1 MKMDIDEPTL
11 WAYLDGQLEAD
22 ADYLRVEQALAQDA
36 ALRRRLQAL
45 VEQGEAMRAAFAA
58 KLQEPVPPH
67 LVAAIVNAP
76 WPPVAQQAQAE
87 PAPQGHR
94 PVSEAI
100 QPSPWRR
107 LLSHWAGVL
116 LGQRGVPLGGA
127 GSGSA
132 AGGLGGAGGSGGAGA
147 APWLWQG
154 LALAS
159 LAALVL
165 VLLLWR
171 AGPGVQAP
179 TTQAH
184 WAQVH
189 APLQDERVQVALQ
202 ALPSGQVLR
211 IGADTLELMGSF
223 ERAPGQH
230 CRELQESRAAAG
242 VVTQTLAVLCQTP
255 DSGWAV
261 AFAATET
268 LPEGS
273 FVTASGAQQAALQDF
288 YDRLGAVEF
297 LDAADEQARLAA
309 GWQGPVPRP

>member
-1 MKMDIDEPTL
+1 
-11 WAYLDGQLEAD
+11 
-22 ADYLRVEQALAQDA
+22 
-36 ALRRRLQAL
+36 
-45 VEQGEAMRAAFAA
+45 
-58 KLQEPVPPH
+58 
-67 LVAAIVNAP
+67 
-76 WPPVAQQAQAE
+76 
-87 PAPQGHR
+87 
-94 PVSEAI
+94 
-100 QPSPWRR
+100 
-107 LLSHWAGVL
+107 
-116 LGQRGVPLGGA
+116 LGGAGGA
-127 GSGSA
+127 GSGSVA
-132 AGGLGGAGGSGGAGA
+132 GGAGA

-159 LAALVL
+159 VAGLVL

-179 TTQAH
+179 MAQPH
-184 WAQVH
+184 WAQMS

-288 YDRLGAVEF
+288 YERLGAVEF

-309 GWQGPVPRP
+309 GWQGPAPRP

>member
-1 MKMDIDEPTL
+1 MMNTAIDDSTL
-11 WAYLDGQLEAD
+11 LAYLDGQLEAD
-22 ADYLRVEQALAQDA
+22 ADYLRVEQALEQDA
-36 ALRRRLQAL
+36 ALRQRLQAL
-45 VEQGEAMRAAFAA
+45 VGQGEAIRSAFQA

-67 LVAAIVNAP
+67 LVATIMSAP
-76 WPPVAQQAQAE
+76 WPPLAQPAQR
-87 PAPQGHR
+87 PAPD
-94 PVSEAI
+94 PSP
-100 QPSPWRR
+100 PSPWRR
-107 LLSHWAGVL
+107 LLRHWAGAW
-116 LGQRGVPLGGA
+116 LGRRGGPMAGGA
-127 GSGSA
+127 GGVGA
-132 AGGLGGAGGSGGAGA
+132 AGGAGGSAGAGA

-154 LALAS
+154 VALAS
-159 LAALVL
+159 LAGLA
-165 VLLLWR
+165 LLLLLGR

-179 TTQAH
+179 TMQPH
-184 WAQVH
+184 WAQVQ
-189 APLQDERVQVALQ
+189 APLQDERVRVALQ

-230 CRELQESRAAAG
+230 CRELQESRAVAG
-242 VVTQTLAVLCQTP
+242 AVTQTLAVLCQTP

-261 AFAATET
+261 AFAASET

-309 GWQGPVPRP
+309 GWQGPAPRP